1 MAATASIV
9 VVKSMPFRGGTKLWH
24 NRYHVSGPDSWL
36 NQTQFNTFSDTV
48 VNDEK
53 SYLFGSVTITET
65 IGYNAGSEVPV
76 FSKTYSTAGTRSLSG
91 QSLVPGECAALI
103 RYSTTARS
111 VKNHPIYLYNWVHR
125 VAYTTGGDPDT
136 LDSSLKTGILG
147 VANDWVTGYSDGT
160 QTRHRAGPNGASAVG
175 AIVET
180 YIMHRDFPR

>member
-1 MAATASIV
+1 MADTASITV
-9 VVKSMPFRGGTKLWH
+9 TKTMPFRGGTKTWH
-24 NRYHVSGPDSWL
+24 NRYHVSGPDTWL
-36 NQTQFNTFSDTV
+36 NQSQFNTFSDAVTA
-48 VNDEK
+48 DEK
-53 SYLFGSVTITET
+53 TYLAPDVTIVGT

-76 FSKTYSTAGTRSLSG
+76 FSKTYSLAGTRSLTG
-91 QSLVPGECAALI
+91 ISLVPGECAALI

-125 VAYTTGGDPDT
+125 VGYASGGDPDT
-136 LDSSLKTGILG
+136 LNSSWKTGILA

-160 QTRHRAGPNGASAVG
+160 QTRHRAGPRGASAVG